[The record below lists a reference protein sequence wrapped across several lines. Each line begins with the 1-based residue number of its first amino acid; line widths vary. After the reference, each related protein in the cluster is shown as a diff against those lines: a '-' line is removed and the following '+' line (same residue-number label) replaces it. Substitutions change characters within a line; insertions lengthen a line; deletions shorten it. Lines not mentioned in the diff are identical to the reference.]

1 MFKNLKSN
9 KSFQTIVGAL
19 TLWMAYCLYRDGWVD
34 WFLGKEY
41 QTDEQGFGNSALW
54 LSVGSALLSF
64 VQMVGVITIGI
75 VSGILPHVPV
85 FLNIVAEWIRELT
98 AGLKNLV
105 VNWKN
110 SPKREDGR
118 FNWKPFLAI
127 LISWFLWS
135 AGHLNSLKD
144 RVIDVLPVVIDGVV
158 EDLPVGKS
166 QAVIFLVTENI
177 TAKQNLVT
185 LSGTLDH
192 WMSQRK
198 IERRRILST
207 QSMAS
212 SETWLKRAAE
222 AAPENQDSLVV
233 LKDGNA
239 KVYPIPESI
248 SEVKRLLGE

>member
-1 MFKNLKSN
+1 MLSKLKSN

-19 TLWMAYCLYRDGWVD
+19 TLWMAWCLYRDGWID
-34 WFLGKEY
+34 WILGKGY

-54 LSVGSALLSF
+54 LSVGSALLNF
-64 VQMVGVITIGI
+64 TQMVGVITIGI
-75 VSGILPHVPV
+75 VSGILPHVDD
-85 FLNIVAEWIRELT
+85 FLKILAGWIRELT
-98 AGLKNLV
+98 QSLKDLI

-127 LISWFLWS
+127 LLSWFLWS

-144 RVIDVLPVVIDGVV
+144 RVIDIIPVVIDGAV
-158 EDLPVGKS
+158 EDLPVGKER
-166 QAVIFLVTENI
+166 AVIFSVTESI

-207 QSMAS
+207 QSMTN
-212 SETWLKRAAE
+212 SEPWLKE
-222 AAPENQDSLVV
+222 AAKAAPDNEDSLVV
-233 LKDGNA
+233 LENGDV
-239 KVYPIPESI
+239 KVYPIPESV
-248 SEVKRLLGE
+248 SEVIRLLGE